1 MQETHHITHSTT
13 HLKTYAVT
21 FHHIAGRSPHL
32 RLRPRATA
40 VRVVTT
46 ARAGGGD
53 GRETHRWRTNYSGG
67 YLQQLAHAIEHFC
80 HWHLGALPTDSV
92 SHFNHS
98 PG

>member
-1 MQETHHITHSTT
+1 MQETHHTTHSTT

-46 ARAGGGD
+46 ARAGAAA
-53 GRETHRWRTNYSGG
+53 RETHRWRTNYSGG
-67 YLQQLAHAIEHFC
+67 LITAARAPDRTLLPLAPRCA
-80 HWHLGALPTDSV
+80 P
-92 SHFNHS
+92 HS
-98 PG
+98 IGRASCRERV